1 MTDTALMKLFTCL
14 ALSAATLG
22 AQTPAQAPPAPQPG
36 TDIYLLPLSAG
47 LPSMK
52 AAVPAP
58 VATGKGYDNQP
69 FFDAGGQH
77 LLFTGNRDGKQTDIY
92 EFDRTSKETRRLTR
106 TAEGEFS
113 ATIPPER
120 PGTPA
125 LDRDGFT
132 VIRVES
138 DGTQRLWQFD
148 RSGGDPRLVL
158 ADIKPVGYHAWV
170 DADRLALFVLG
181 QPATL
186 QLARVSTGKAD
197 VAARDIGRSLH
208 RVPGTRL
215 VSFVQKEADGFRVKT
230 IDVDSGR
237 IENLVTAV
245 EGSAERDYAWMPDG
259 KTLLMSSGTR
269 IMKWTRGDAGWT
281 EVFDAAPHTLGAI
294 SRLAVAPSG
303 DAVAIVVAEPK

>member
-1 MTDTALMKLFTCL
+1 MKLFAIGLLTI
-14 ALSAATLG
+14 AVV
-22 AQTPAQAPPAPQPG
+22 QTPATPAPPPG
-36 TDIYLLPLSAG
+36 TDIHLVPLTSG
-47 LPSMK
+47 LASMP
-52 AAVPAP
+52 AAVPTP
-58 VATGKGYDNQP
+58 VATAKGYENQP
-69 FFDAGGQH
+69 FFDRGGQH
-77 LLFTGNRDGKQTDIY
+77 LLFTANRDGTQTDIY
-92 EFDRTSKETRRLTR
+92 EFDRASKSVRQLTR
-106 TAEGEFS
+106 TPEGEFS
-113 ATIPPER
+113 ATVPPER
-120 PGTPA
+120 PGAAP
-125 LDRDGFT
+125 LNRDGFT

-148 RSGGDPRLVL
+148 RAGGEPRLVL

-186 QLARVSTGKAD
+186 QLARVGTGKAE

-208 RVPGTRL
+208 RVPDTRL

-237 IENLVTAV
+237 IENLVTTVA
-245 EGSAERDYAWMPDG
+245 GSADRDYAWMPDG

-269 IMKWTRGDAGWT
+269 IMKWTRGDTGWT
-281 EVFDAAPHTLGAI
+281 EVFDGAPHKLGAI
-294 SRLAVAPSG
+294 TRLAVAPAG